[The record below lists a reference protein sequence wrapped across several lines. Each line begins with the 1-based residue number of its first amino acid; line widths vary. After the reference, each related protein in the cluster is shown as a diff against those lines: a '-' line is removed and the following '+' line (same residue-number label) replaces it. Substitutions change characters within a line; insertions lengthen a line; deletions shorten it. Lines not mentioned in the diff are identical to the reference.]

1 MIFLVIMLVLG
12 TILSIN
18 AGKIATLHNL
28 YSKGNYAE
36 ECATIVKYKE
46 VIHNTFHYFATCYEY
61 VSPDGTVYTGIH
73 ELRKKIVEHIAKFIS
88 GLWQIHAFGEGNART
103 TTVFSL
109 ILENPNTT
117 ASSNAERLVIGIATA
132 KRRIKTL
139 KDNGIIELIGSDKT
153 GSWQVLNNKKI
164 LTTNK
169 CVNAIKLVKQQLTN
183 KIIKRA
189 SYTQRGACLII
200 VIERNIEMS

>member
-1 MIFLVIMLVLG
+1 MLVL
-12 TILSIN
+12 TEQFILGYMN
-18 AGKIATLHNL
+18 C
-28 YSKGNYAE
+28 E
-36 ECATIVKYKE
+36 
-46 VIHNTFHYFATCYEY
+46 
-61 VSPDGTVYTGIH
+61 
-73 ELRKKIVEHIAKFIS
+73 KIVDHIAKFIS
-88 GLWQIHAFGEGNART
+88 GLWQIHTFGEGNART

-117 ASSNAERLVIGIATA
+117 ASSNAERFVIGIATA

-139 KDNGIIELIGSDKT
+139 KNYGIIELIGSDKT

-183 KIIKRA
+183 KIMKRA
-189 SYTQRGACLII
+189 SYKQRGACLII
-200 VIERNIEMS
+200 VIERNIEIS